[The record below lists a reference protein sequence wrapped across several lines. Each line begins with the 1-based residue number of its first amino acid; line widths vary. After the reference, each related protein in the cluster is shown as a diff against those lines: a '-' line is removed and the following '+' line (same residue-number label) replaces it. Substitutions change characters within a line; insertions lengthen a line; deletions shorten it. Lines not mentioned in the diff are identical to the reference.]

1 MKPNILF
8 LLVDSLRSDK
18 VFGTEKPQTPI
29 LNSLIKKGA
38 YFNQAFSPSDYTVTG
53 YGSIFT
59 GCYPINAGID
69 GMSYHKIYSKYPNY
83 LTKLK
88 ENGYHIYGITESS
101 MLKLGVLPEF
111 ENSDCGY
118 DRTSLN
124 LFNGLGEK
132 IISKLTEF
140 AEPWLYFIHLEDLH
154 IPIRVP
160 DKYDHL
166 KYSERYD
173 LVVSN
178 IDSWIGKMLEKIDL
192 TKTIIVMT
200 ADHGDYILSID
211 DSKKD
216 TFTQKIKAKI
226 RKNVSSTSYDFFAKI
241 KRNTQRQI
249 QLAQAKTPLEKR
261 AIDTRTA
268 KERFLYDDLIHIP
281 LLLVGRSI
289 QSKGVIHDLVRQI
302 DIFPTL
308 AELITIP
315 QNEGVH
321 GRSLTPL
328 INGQEF
334 KEEPIYL
341 ENTIFATEQESPQ
354 PCIGIRTSQYKYFR
368 SLVNSRDKVHLF
380 NVKEDPFEEN
390 NIINVHPDLARKME
404 HDLVE
409 IREKLLE
416 TFKPAEMSSDEIKDV
431 EAELKKLGY
440 I

>member
-1 MKPNILF
+1 VKTNILF

-18 VFGTEKPQTPI
+18 VFGTEKPETPI
-29 LNSLIKKGA
+29 LDLLIKKGV

-88 ENGYHIYGITESS
+88 ENGYHIYGTTESS
-101 MLKLGVLPEF
+101 MLKLGILPEF
-111 ENSDCGY
+111 ENGDCGY
-118 DRTSLN
+118 DRTTLN

-132 IISKLTEF
+132 IASKF
-140 AEPWLYFIHLEDLH
+140 AEFTEPWFYFIHLEDLH

-160 DKYDHL
+160 DKYNHL

-178 IDSWIGKMLEKIDL
+178 IDSWIGKLLEKIDL

-216 TFTQKIKAKI
+216 TFAQKIKTKI
-226 RKNVSSTSYDFFAKI
+226 RKNISPASYDFFAKI
-241 KRNTQRQI
+241 KRNTKRQI

-261 AIDTRTA
+261 SIDTRTA

-281 LLLVGRSI
+281 LLLVGGDI
-289 QSKGVIHDLVRQI
+289 PAKGIIHNLVRQI

-308 AELITIP
+308 TELITIP
-315 QNEGVH
+315 QNEDVH
-321 GRSLTPL
+321 GRSLIPL

-334 KEEPIYL
+334 KEESVYL

-354 PCIGIRTSQYKYFR
+354 PCVGIRTSQYKYFR
-368 SLVNSRDKVHLF
+368 SLNDSRDKVHLF
-380 NVKEDPFEEN
+380 NVREDPLEEN
-390 NIINVHPDLARKME
+390 NIIDKQPDLAKKME
-404 HDLVE
+404 HDLVK

-416 TFKPAEMSSDEIKDV
+416 DFKPAEMSDDEIKDV